1 MNYKHIFGFYN
12 SADRTATIY
21 DGRKSA
27 SWSCRDGSHPDGVR
41 DLGAPIV
48 SLDNVSE
55 EEFNAALDTEIK
67 KAPLNSKNKISDNI
81 MEKNWTLLRYSS
93 TDQRLWQG
101 EDGTLYLAD
110 HSGDGNIEGWNSTL
124 DCRHDVDTVGT
135 PDDTDD
141 GPLRVL
147 VPQSKMGDVLEINYN
162 PEATG
167 HGLKCRVRVIVERRE
182 DKVVSI
188 NVEPSLALNLG
199 RRLGVP
205 VLLRIPSDVNKDE
218 MENKV
223 VSSDRSLSLPVEGG
237 TICNLNEPVASRP
250 IRRKKDQK
258 VVD

>member
-1 MNYKHIFGFYN
+1 
-12 SADRTATIY
+12 
-21 DGRKSA
+21 
-27 SWSCRDGSHPDGVR
+27 
-41 DLGAPIV
+41 
-48 SLDNVSE
+48 
-55 EEFNAALDTEIK
+55 
-67 KAPLNSKNKISDNI
+67 

-110 HSGDGNIEGWNSTL
+110 HSGDGNIAGWNSTL

-162 PEATG
+162 PEATH

-199 RRLGVP
+199 RRLGIP
-205 VLLRIPSDVNKDE
+205 VLLRIPSDVDKDE
-218 MENKV
+218 MENKRV
-223 VSSDRSLSLPVEGG
+223 AGALHLPLPVEGG
-237 TICNLNEPVASRP
+237 TICNLNEPVRSRP

-258 VVD
+258 VVV